1 MNKTSLLELVK
12 RLNISRR
19 NCIKTRKEL
28 EDAIKDTM
36 IKYKQILFG
45 LDIPTCTACLDE
57 LRKQQKIDEYVYNQ
71 KLMDDTIRKPAWERL
86 QKNVVFDDET
96 MIDKRTGEMFD
107 PAVDST

>member
-1 MNKTSLLELVK
+1 
-12 RLNISRR
+12 
-19 NCIKTRKEL
+19 
-28 EDAIKDTM
+28 M